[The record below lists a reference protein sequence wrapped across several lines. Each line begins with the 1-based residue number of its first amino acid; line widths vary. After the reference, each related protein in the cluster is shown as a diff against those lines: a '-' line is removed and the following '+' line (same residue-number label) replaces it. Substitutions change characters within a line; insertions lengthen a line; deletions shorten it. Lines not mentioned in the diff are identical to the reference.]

1 MKHLLLSASALVL
14 IACGGESGTTTN
26 SQPASESNAE
36 ETATVQ
42 QEAAP
47 SSAEQLDAV
56 LAAQDEDTKARYQY
70 RHPKETLMFFGVEPG
85 MTVVDTLPGSIWYA
99 GILSDYLG
107 SDGHVIGANF
117 SLDQRKTMGGRY
129 ASDEYQTENANW
141 PETWA
146 TERNTENEGDNAP
159 YSAFFYGSLP
169 EEMEGSADVVLMVRA
184 THHFN
189 RTEEAGGYFTQAVE
203 DAYAVLKPGGVLG
216 IVQHR
221 APEGNSDE
229 WAVGNNGYIKQSH
242 VIDFVT
248 SNGFELVES
257 SEINANPDDQPSEE
271 DYVWRLPPSLG
282 TTRDHETDE
291 AQAELR
297 AQLQAIGES
306 DRMTV
311 KFRKPE

>member
-1 MKHLLLSASALVL
+1 MKHLLWSASALVL
-14 IACGGESGTTTN
+14 IACGGENGATTD
-26 SQPASESNAE
+26 SQPASESNME
-36 ETATVQ
+36 ETAAVE

-47 SSAEQLDAV
+47 SAAEQLDAV
-56 LAAQDEDTKARYQY
+56 LAAQDDDAKARYQY

-85 MTVVDTLPGSIWYA
+85 MTVVDTLPGSVWYA

-107 SDGHVIGANF
+107 SDGRVIGANF

-146 TERNTENEGDNAP
+146 AERNAENDDDNAP

-184 THHFN
+184 AHHFN

-257 SEINANPDDQPSEE
+257 SEINANPDDQPTEE

-291 AQAELR
+291 VQAELR